1 LICFVKKSFWKGG
14 EGKLRKVAIVGTG
27 HTPFTFATEKTSV
40 ELFSEAAM
48 DAINEASLRPK
59 DMQALY
65 LGNCLGGF
73 SEGQAMLQSYAADDI
88 GAFHIPATR
97 FEGACASSSLAIR
110 DAFIWVA
117 SGYYD
122 VVLAGG
128 VERAASM
135 GTPLATRTFAM
146 FTDSHYEYP
155 AGLTF
160 PAIFAM
166 LAHLYAKRYGVP
178 LEKLKEQ
185 MALVSVQSHYYG
197 MSNPKAQFRKEIT
210 TEDVLKG
217 FMVAS
222 PLQLLDCCPFSDGA
236 AAVVLVSEERAKE
249 ITDKP
254 VYITGIGQAS
264 SGKLSAQKDYLP
276 RLRAREESAKQA
288 YDMAGIGPSDIDVCE
303 LHDCFSIASLI
314 AAESLGFFE
323 FGTSGE
329 AWQKGEAKIGG
340 KTPINVSG
348 GLKAKGH
355 PIGATGASQVAEI
368 YHQLRGES
376 EERQVEGA
384 KIGLTDTLG
393 GDGVLCTLIMQKGW

>member
-1 LICFVKKSFWKGG
+1 M
-14 EGKLRKVAIVGTG
+14 RKVAIVGTG
-27 HTPFTFATEKTSV
+27 HTPFTFATEKTSI

-48 DAINEASLRPK
+48 DAIDETGLKPK

-65 LGNCLGGF
+65 LGNCLGDF
-73 SEGQAMLQSYAADDI
+73 TEGQAMIQSYAANDI

-97 FEGACASSSLAIR
+97 FEGACASSSLAVR

-122 VVLAGG
+122 MVLVGG

-135 GTPLATRTFAM
+135 GTSLATRTFAM

-160 PAIFAM
+160 PAMFAM
-166 LAHLYAKRYGVP
+166 LAHLYSKRYNVP

-185 MALVSVQSHYYG
+185 MAQVSVQSHAYG
-197 MSNPKAQFRKEIT
+197 VSNPKAQFRKEIT
-210 TEDVLKG
+210 KENVLNG
-217 FMVAS
+217 FMVTS

-236 AAVVLVSEERAKE
+236 AALVLVSEEKARE

-254 VYITGIGQAS
+254 VFISGIGQAS
-264 SGKLSAQKDYLP
+264 SGRLSAQKDDLP
-276 RLRAREESAKQA
+276 RLRAREESAKEA
-288 YDMAGIGPSDIDVCE
+288 YNLAGIGPSDVDVCE

-323 FGTSGE
+323 FGKAGE
-329 AWQKGEAKIGG
+329 AWEKGDAKIGG

-355 PIGATGASQVAEI
+355 PIGATGASQVGEI
-368 YHQLRGES
+368 YHQLKGECG
-376 EERQVEGA
+376 ERQVEGA

-393 GDGVLCTLIMQKGW
+393 GDGVICTLIMEKGW